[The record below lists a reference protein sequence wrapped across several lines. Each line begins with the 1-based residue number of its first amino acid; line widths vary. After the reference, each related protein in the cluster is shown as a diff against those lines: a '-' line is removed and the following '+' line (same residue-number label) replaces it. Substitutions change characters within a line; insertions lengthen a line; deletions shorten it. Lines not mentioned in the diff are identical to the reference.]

1 MTIKLLIIDD
11 DATIT
16 EMLELVLPT
25 RGIEVYA
32 ANTSNA
38 GVAAVKRV
46 EPDIILLDL
55 MMPGLDGWELCRQI
69 RAFSA
74 IPILVLSAFIETN
87 GISRILA
94 QGANDYLAKPA
105 PLEMLIGRIQ
115 KLISS
120 NGRVYEQ

>member
-32 ANTSNA
+32 TNTSSD

-55 MMPGLDGWELCRQI
+55 MMPDLDGWELCRQI
-69 RAFSA
+69 RAFSS
-74 IPILVLSAFIETN
+74 IPILVLSAFIETK